1 VPACGHCKG
10 SPGRADYLVERR
22 ACDTCDDREIVSNA
36 CWLGPVW
43 APGWWR
49 TQSFTLPN
57 RSRLDVGFC
66 SDCTAGC
73 LRSFNDV
80 GIPIFGL
87 SFGVFNWG
95 VVDW

>member
-1 VPACGHCKG
+1 
-10 SPGRADYLVERR
+10 
-22 ACDTCDDREIVSNA
+22 
-36 CWLGPVW
+36 
-43 APGWWR
+43 
-49 TQSFTLPN
+49 
-57 RSRLDVGFC
+57 VGFC

>member
-1 VPACGHCKG
+1 
-10 SPGRADYLVERR
+10 
-22 ACDTCDDREIVSNA
+22 
-36 CWLGPVW
+36 
-43 APGWWR
+43 
-49 TQSFTLPN
+49 
-57 RSRLDVGFC
+57 
-66 SDCTAGC
+66 